1 MACRVSSADKH
12 TSDRRRDETVF
23 TSLLAAAILG
33 LLLADITTYHSRK
46 RLFQGGEA
54 FPCRIRT
61 HGYTS
66 TIWPRLTPRWSRPM
80 RAAWI
85 GDVLM
90 VWRGP
95 VFARAIPLRAEIS
108 ENGVYA
114 LAPSEV
120 RWCGSHPIA
129 LCIRAWDG
137 SQVEVATAEKARLAL
152 VGPYLTAVVNHR
164 PHAPIPRRQN

>member
-1 MACRVSSADKH
+1 MARHASPAGQH
-12 TSDRRRDETVF
+12 TSDRRREETVF
-23 TSLLAAAILG
+23 TSLLAAAVLG
-33 LLLADITTYHSRK
+33 LITADITAFRSRR
-46 RLFQGGEA
+46 RLFHGGEA

-66 TIWPRLTPRWSRPM
+66 TIWPRLTTRWSRPM
-80 RAAWI
+80 HAAWI

-95 VFARAIPLRAEIS
+95 VFARAVPLRAAIS
-108 ENGVYA
+108 ESGVYA
-114 LAPSEV
+114 LPSSEV

-129 LCIRAWDG
+129 VSILVWDG
-137 SQVEVATAEKARLAL
+137 SQIEVAAAEKARLAL
-152 VGPYLTAVVNHR
+152 AGPYLAAVVNHR